1 MDQIHFL
8 LLFVAIGIAYLM
20 VGLHIGKKVKN
31 KVDYFLANRTYGVF
45 AVTLTLVATQIGG
58 GMILGTSNEAY
69 EFGIFGM
76 VYSIGIVLGFIAL
89 SMGLAH
95 KLRGFNVATT
105 AQLFETQ
112 YTSTFLRKIAAVMM
126 ILSLCGILTG
136 QVVASRLFL
145 NGLGLEHEAIFLS
158 LWIFVI
164 LYTVMGGLKAVVLTN
179 VYQVIFIFVIFVS
192 IFFWAQISYPVA
204 TFNWL
209 PATTVVTENFTW
221 QVMVPMLLLPFM
233 FCIVEQDLAQRF
245 FSARTGK
252 VATGAAIGA
261 AVLIL
266 LFAFMP
272 TYFGVLAKQVNVY
285 IPENTSVFIA
295 LMRALVPDV
304 VLAIVACGLLSAI
317 VSTADSLLCAISS
330 NLAQDFGVLSKNPKT
345 EVRISRLITL
355 SAGIIAVVIAYYMD
369 NILQVLI
376 KSYELPVTCL
386 FASIFMCC
394 ILKRVYRLA
403 AICSV
408 FAGLISFI
416 FFKFYP
422 TTFPNE
428 VIQIVLSFL
437 GYGMG
442 FMIAAHKERNVTP

>member
-8 LLFVAIGIAYLM
+8 LIFVAIGLAYLG

-31 KVDYFLANRTYGVF
+31 KTDYFLASRTYGVF
-45 AVTLTLVATQIGG
+45 AVTFTLVATQIGG

-69 EFGIFGM
+69 EFGIYGM
-76 VYSIGIVLGFIAL
+76 VYSVGIVLGFIILAL
-89 SMGLAH
+89 GLAH

-112 YTSTFLRKIAAVMM
+112 YDSRLLRKMAAVMM

-136 QVVASRLFL
+136 QVVASRMFL
-145 NGLGLEHEAIFLS
+145 NGLGLDNEAIFLA

-164 LYTVMGGLKAVVLTN
+164 FYTVMGGLKAVVLTN
-179 VYQVIFIFVIFVS
+179 VYQAVFIIILFLGLFL
-192 IFFWAQISYPVA
+192 WAQTHYPVSA
-204 TFNWL
+204 LDWTPNAAVL
-209 PATTVVTENFTW
+209 AETFTW
-221 QVMVPMLLLPFM
+221 QTLVPILLLPM
-233 FCIVEQDLAQRF
+233 LFCIVEQDLAQRF
-245 FSARTGK
+245 FSARTQS
-252 VATGAAIGA
+252 VATFAAIGA

-266 LFAFMP
+266 IFAFMP
-272 TYFGVLAKQVNVY
+272 TYFGILGKQLAID

-295 LMRALVPDV
+295 VMSSLVPDV
-304 VLAIVACGLLSAI
+304 VLALIACGLLSAI

-330 NLAQDFGVLSKNPKT
+330 NLAQDFGTLSKNPKT

-355 SAGIIAVVIAYYMD
+355 IAGTSAVVIAYYMD

-394 ILKRVYRLA
+394 ILKRVYKLA
-403 AICSV
+403 ALLSV

-422 TTFPNE
+422 TIFPNE
-428 VIQIVLSFL
+428 VIQILLSFL
-437 GYGMG
+437 GYGVG
-442 FMIAAHKERNVTP
+442 WIIANKR